1 MLLGDKV
8 INFLRT
14 TLLLA
19 SYITSLAIKSLG
31 ARQREWRSGGKGGIK
46 MVKIG

>member
-8 INFLRT
+8 INFLRI

-19 SYITSLAIKSLG
+19 SYITSLAIESLG
-31 ARQREWRSGGKGGIK
+31 VASL
-46 MVKIG
+46 